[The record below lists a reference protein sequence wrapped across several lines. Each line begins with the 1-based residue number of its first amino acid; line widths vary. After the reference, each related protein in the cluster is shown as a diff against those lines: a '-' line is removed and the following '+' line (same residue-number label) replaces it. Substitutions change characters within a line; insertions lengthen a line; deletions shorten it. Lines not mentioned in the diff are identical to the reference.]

1 MADSIGQGRN
11 GTETVTISTVDSRW
25 TAAGTDSIRPG
36 FALTVIA
43 ISTLLSMSVWFSA
56 SFVVPQLRVEWGL
69 SSGQSSLLT
78 IAVQLG
84 FVVGA
89 LASAATGLADRFS
102 GRFLICV
109 GALGAGAA
117 NLALLFASGLAAA
130 LPLRMM
136 TGFFLAAVYPPA
148 LKEVS
153 TWFQAGRGKALGV
166 MIGALTV
173 GSALPHMVNVF
184 GDLDWHVVI
193 ATTSLLTAAGGGLIL
208 LLRHP
213 GPYPFPQRP
222 FSFASA
228 FGSLRNRDVVLAN
241 LGYMGHMW
249 ELYAMWAWVGAFI
262 LSLPGIAA
270 SSRPEA
276 VASILAFCCIGVGA
290 FGCLVGGY
298 LSDRLGRAKAA
309 FVCLVASGGAALV
322 LGVSYSILPTYAVLV
337 ICLFWGFWVIAD
349 SAQFSALVTERAD
362 PSYIGGALSMQ
373 LAFGYLTTTITL
385 WLVPTLVARGGW
397 HQALIVLALG
407 PVVGAISMRM
417 AIARDN
423 GRAAA

>member
-1 MADSIGQGRN
+1 M
-11 GTETVTISTVDSRW
+11 TMSTVANRGA
-25 TAAGTDSIRPG
+25 AAGTDSNRPG

-43 ISTLLSMSVWFSA
+43 LSTLLSMSVWFSA

-89 LASAATGLADRFS
+89 LTSAATGLADRFS
-102 GRFLICV
+102 GRVLICV
-109 GALGAGAA
+109 GALGACAA

-173 GSALPHMVNVF
+173 GSALPHVVNVF
-184 GDLDWHVVI
+184 GDLDWQVVI

-213 GPYPFPQRP
+213 GPYPFPQRL

-290 FGCLVGGY
+290 FGCLVGGH

-322 LGVSYSILPTYAVLV
+322 LGLTYSILPTYAVLI

-385 WLVPTLVARGGW
+385 WLVPALVARGGW

-407 PVVGAISMRM
+407 PAVGAISMRM